1 MSLQTFADEAEHIAE
16 IRRQMQRFVAAE
28 APREKR
34 AQWDREHRFPRDAY
48 RRLADLG
55 VMGLTIDEAYGGA
68 GQDIVA
74 AVAVI
79 EELCR
84 AGVFLAGPYIH
95 TAFYG
100 GMNISENGSE
110 EQKRTLLPKLAR
122 GEITFAYGL
131 SEPNVGGDLASVE
144 TRAEQRDGGAILL
157 NGAKRWCTGAD
168 FADYIYCLVRSG
180 PPEERYRNLSFLLVP
195 TDAPGLS
202 MQPIEHVNLRY
213 TLSSDV
219 YFDNVELPMTA
230 VVGGAQMWNQGWRQL
245 AGRALDV
252 EKIEIAAANFG
263 IAQAALEEAWAYA
276 EQRVQFGK
284 PISGH
289 QAIRHKL
296 VTARTKLQACRH
308 LLYHAA
314 WLANEGRPCA
324 AETSMAKLFCA
335 DTGVEI
341 ALACQQVMGAY
352 ALSDGYDMERH
363 VRDLLGMPIVGGS
376 SDMQRNNLA
385 SLWRLGR
392 GSGNPRRGG
401 AQSQPS

>member
-1 MSLQTFADEAEHIAE
+1 MSLQTFIDEPDHVAE
-16 IRRQMQRFVAAE
+16 IRRQIKRFVAAE

-34 AQWDREHRFPRDAY
+34 ALWDREHRFPRDAF

-84 AGVFLAGPYIH
+84 AGPFLAGPYIH
-95 TAFYG
+95 AAFYG
-100 GMNISENGSE
+100 GMNLSENGSE
-110 EQKRTLLPKLAR
+110 AQKRELLPKLAR
-122 GEITFAYGL
+122 GEMTFAYGL

-144 TRAEQRDGGAILL
+144 TRAEQHDGKIVI

-168 FADYIYCLVRSG
+168 FADIIYCLVRSG
-180 PPEERYRNLSFLLVP
+180 AAEERYRNLSFLLVP

-202 MQPIEHVNLRY
+202 MTPIEHVNLRY

-219 YFDNVELPMTA
+219 YFDNVELPLDA
-230 VVGGAQMWNQGWRQL
+230 VVGGIEMWNQGWRQL

-252 EKIEIAAANFG
+252 EKIELTAVIFG
-263 IAQAALEEAWAYA
+263 IAQAAMEEAWQYA
-276 EQRVQFGK
+276 EERVQFGQ
-284 PISGH
+284 PISQH

-296 VTARTKLQACRH
+296 VSARTKLQACRH
-308 LLYHAA
+308 MLHHAA

-324 AETSMAKLFCA
+324 VETSMAKLFCA

-392 GSGNPRRGG
+392 
-401 AQSQPS
+401 

>member
-1 MSLQTFADEAEHIAE
+1 VAFQTFADEPDYLTEL
-16 IRRQMQRFVAAE
+16 RRQLRRLVDE
-28 APREKR
+28 HAPRAKR
-34 AQWDREHRFPRDAY
+34 REWDRNHTFPRDLY

-55 VMGLTIDEAYGGA
+55 VMGLTINEAYGGS
-68 GQDIVA
+68 GEDIVA

-79 EELCR
+79 EELSR
-84 AGVFLAGPYIH
+84 AGAFLAGPYIH

-110 EQKRTLLPKLAR
+110 AQKRGLLPRLAR

-144 TRAEQRDGGAILL
+144 TRAERRGDRIVV

-168 FADYIYCLVRSG
+168 FADYIYCLVRTG
-180 PPEERYRNLSFLLVP
+180 PPGDRYRNLSFLLVP
-195 TDAPGLS
+195 TDAPGLTL
-202 MQPIEHVNLRY
+202 QPIEHVNLRY

-219 YFDNVELPMTA
+219 YFDDVSLPLDA
-230 VVGGAQMWNQGWRQL
+230 IVGGEAMWNQGWAML

-252 EKIEIAAANFG
+252 EKIEVAAATFG
-263 IAQAALEEAWAYA
+263 IAQAAVEEAWAYA
-276 EQRVQFGK
+276 EERVQFGK
-284 PISGH
+284 PIAAH
-289 QAIRHKL
+289 QAVRHKL
-296 VTARTKLQACRH
+296 VTARTRLQACRH
-308 LLYHAA
+308 MLYHAA
-314 WLANEGRPCA
+314 WLAKEKRPCA

-352 ALSDGYDMERH
+352 ALSDACDMERH

-385 SLWRLGR
+385 NIWRLGR
-392 GSGNPRRGG
+392 G
-401 AQSQPS
+401 